1 MIYGRIA
8 RERVDYN
15 PRHMLQRCKR
25 PARGMIPR
33 TGRKY
38 DSASMHRYRTRR
50 VFRSA
55 IDVDELNGLLVW
67 YVIGT
72 RGMSI

>member
-38 DSASMHRYRTRR
+38 DSASMCIAIGR
-50 VFRSA
+50 VACSVER
-55 IDVDELNGLLVW
+55 D
-67 YVIGT
+67 
-72 RGMSI
+72 

>member
-15 PRHMLQRCKR
+15 PRHMVQRCKR

-38 DSASMHRYRTRR
+38 DSASDD
-50 VFRSA
+50 A
-55 IDVDELNGLLVW
+55 
-67 YVIGT
+67 
-72 RGMSI
+72 